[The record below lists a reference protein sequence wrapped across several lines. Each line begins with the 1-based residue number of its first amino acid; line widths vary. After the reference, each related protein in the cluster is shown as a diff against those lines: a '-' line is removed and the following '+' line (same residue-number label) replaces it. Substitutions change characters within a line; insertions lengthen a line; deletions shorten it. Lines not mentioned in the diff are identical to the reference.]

1 MRPILLLAAIT
12 LLAGCGADTMSA
24 AATAAAVKKQ
34 EVEQGKK
41 TMDHFRQRLDAA
53 TAQMQQSAD
62 RTAAAA
68 DGN

>member
-24 AATAAAVKKQ
+24 AATAAALKKQ

-41 TMDHFRQRLDAA
+41 TMSHFQQKLDAA
-53 TAQMQQSAD
+53 TAQMQQSAQ
-62 RTAAAA
+62 RAA
-68 DGN
+68 DAADSN